1 MYISYHTHDNGIV
14 YSVKF
19 SFDIYCICT
28 LRAALRFVY
37 ILNISI
43 DIVYICIRVYV
54 VYICMCAYRDGS
66 CYTES
71 DSRRVQVGTSNNTL
85 AS

>member
-54 VYICMCAYRDGS
+54 VYIYVHIETDRAIQ
-66 CYTES
+66 
-71 DSRRVQVGTSNNTL
+71 RVIQEEFR
-85 AS
+85 

>member
-1 MYISYHTHDNGIV
+1 MYISYHTHDNCIV

-19 SFDIYCICT
+19 IFDIYCVCT

-43 DIVYICIRVYV
+43 YIVYICVCICCIYIYVCVHIETDRAIQRV
-54 VYICMCAYRDGS
+54 IQEEFR
-66 CYTES
+66 
-71 DSRRVQVGTSNNTL
+71 
-85 AS
+85 